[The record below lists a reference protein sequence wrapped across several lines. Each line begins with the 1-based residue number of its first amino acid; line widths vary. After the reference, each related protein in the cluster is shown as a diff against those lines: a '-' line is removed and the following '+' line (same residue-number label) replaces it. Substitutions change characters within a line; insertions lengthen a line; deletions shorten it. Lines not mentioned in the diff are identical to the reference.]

1 MSLGRNIFV
10 VYSCPQPAFIDV
22 MFFFSVPPGTEFGVG
37 HVSGKKKK
45 KSIKHTALS
54 ILQARG
60 WESIKKQSC
69 KQ

>member
-45 KSIKHTALS
+45 KINKTHCLKHFTSSRMGEYKEA
-54 ILQARG
+54 IM
-60 WESIKKQSC
+60 
-69 KQ
+69 